1 MLNNNISEIEIDN
14 ILNNIDI
21 KLPKKIINLIKKESL
36 EFNITK
42 EEFLIV
48 LENIL
53 ENYKSSLIEPCDAAG
68 VIAAQSI
75 GEPGTQMTMRTFHY
89 AGVAEINVTLGLPR
103 LVEIVDARKIPSTPT
118 MTIYLSNKKSSPND
132 FSDYAFDREKAQSI
146 AWEIEATK
154 INHIASVITDL
165 TQMRIIVDLNEK
177 SMKKR
182 NITISKITQIFN
194 EKLDASIIVSDD
206 LNQIVISSK
215 EQSYRSLLQL
225 VKKVNEITLK
235 GIDSIKRVV
244 LRKENNNNTDEYV
257 LYTEGSSLKEVIEIE
272 GVDMTRT
279 TTNNIHEIYL
289 VFGIE
294 AARNAIIQEA
304 TNTLKEQ
311 GLEVNI
317 RHIMLVADLMTS
329 DGEIKQIGRHGISGE
344 KASVFAR
351 AAFEVTVNHLLD
363 AGMRGNIDLLKGVTE
378 NVIVGQPIKMGTG
391 DIHLIVKN
399 NKKLK

>member
-1 MLNNNISEIEIDN
+1 MN
-14 ILNNIDI
+14 
-21 KLPKKIINLIKKESL
+21 
-36 EFNITK
+36 
-42 EEFLIV
+42 
-48 LENIL
+48 
-53 ENYKSSLIEPCDAAG
+53 
-68 VIAAQSI
+68 
-75 GEPGTQMTMRTFHY
+75 TF
-89 AGVAEINVTLGLPR
+89 
-103 LVEIVDARKIPSTPT
+103 
-118 MTIYLSNKKSSPND
+118 
-132 FSDYAFDREKAQSI
+132 
-146 AWEIEATK
+146 
-154 INHIASVITDL
+154 
-165 TQMRIIVDLNEK
+165 
-177 SMKKR
+177 
-182 NITISKITQIFN
+182 
-194 EKLDASIIVSDD
+194 
-206 LNQIVISSK
+206 
-215 EQSYRSLLQL
+215 
-225 VKKVNEITLK
+225 
-235 GIDSIKRVV
+235 
-244 LRKENNNNTDEYV
+244 
-257 LYTEGSSLKEVIEIE
+257 IEIE

-399 NKKLK
+399 DNN